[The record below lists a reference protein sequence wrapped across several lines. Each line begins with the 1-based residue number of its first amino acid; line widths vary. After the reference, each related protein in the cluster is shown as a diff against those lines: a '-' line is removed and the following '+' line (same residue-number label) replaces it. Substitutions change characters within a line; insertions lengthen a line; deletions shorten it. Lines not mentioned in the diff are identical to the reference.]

1 MKAKDLRELTEEEL
15 GQKLEFLRKELFLLR
30 QKMGTGRFEK
40 FAQIKQI
47 KRDIARVLTIQNEMK
62 FRSEQ
67 VVSSA
72 QVKIAN

>member
-1 MKAKDLRELTEEEL
+1 MKAKDFRELAEGEL
-15 GQKLEFLRKELFLLR
+15 GQKLELLRKELFLLR
-30 QKMGTGRFEK
+30 QKMRTGRFEK

-47 KRDIARVLTIQNEMK
+47 KRDIARVLTVQNEIK

-67 VVSSA
+67 AVSSA